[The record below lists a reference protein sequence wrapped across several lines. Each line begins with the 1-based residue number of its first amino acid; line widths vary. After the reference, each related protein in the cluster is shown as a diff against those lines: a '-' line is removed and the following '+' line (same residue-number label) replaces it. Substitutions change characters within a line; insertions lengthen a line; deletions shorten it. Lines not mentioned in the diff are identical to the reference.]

1 MLNKILLTFILITC
15 IFDCQA
21 QLSNSTFIGSIMLED
36 KRSYT
41 YKLHFEADSPSLVGY
56 TVTDLQGALET
67 KSRIKGRYN
76 SKKKQITYEE
86 TAIIKSK
93 AKIGPDDFCL
103 VHTQLKLGKKLGMP
117 TLRGSFTGYK
127 TDGTTVCAKGKI
139 ALIGEEALQ
148 KKLEALVPKDSSIKS
163 MFKESPS
170 EVVAIPTKEFV
181 PHLRKL
187 SPGASTD
194 INTDASYATV
204 EIWDSE
210 ANDGDIISISCNQ
223 ELILNKYSI
232 TTTPKVLKINLKEGL
247 NTLTLKAIDEGKEPP
262 NTAKLKI
269 TLNNETYSINAAT
282 TIAKPVEILLHRMD
296 K

>member
-1 MLNKILLTFILITC
+1 MLNKILAIFILITC
-15 IFDCQA
+15 IFDCKA

-36 KRSYT
+36 KRSYS
-41 YKLHFEADSPSLVGY
+41 YKLHFEADSPALVGY
-56 TVTDLQGALET
+56 TVTDLQGPQET
-67 KSRIKGRYN
+67 KSRIKGKYN
-76 SKKKQITYEE
+76 AQKKQITFEE
-86 TAIIKSK
+86 ITIIKSK

-117 TLRGSFTGYK
+117 ILKGNFTGYK
-127 TDGTTVCAKGKI
+127 TDGTTICAKGKI

-148 KKLEALVPKDSSIKS
+148 KKLEALAPKDSSIKS
-163 MFKESPS
+163 MFKESAA
-170 EVVAIPTKEFV
+170 EAVAAPTKEFV

-187 SPGASTD
+187 SPGSSTD

-223 ELILNKYSI
+223 ELVLNRYSI
-232 TTTPKVLKINLKEGL
+232 TTTPKVLKIALKEGL

-269 TLNNETYSINAAT
+269 TLDKETYSINAAT
-282 TIAKPVEILLHRMD
+282 TIAKPVEIVLHRVG